1 MAGNGKGARVR
12 VRTRAARMRAARYAR
27 SVLKLPR
34 AHATVAVGAVADNH
48 ELEARRGSL
57 RDGELEGGRARN
69 VCNHGV
75 ERRLLQLRRQVLL
88 HAACAEALAL
98 KVRAVVEEQA
108 HGNGL
113 ERHRVVGR
121 DESSGPSEASKGH
134 VGTVA
139 DHQAAA

>member
-1 MAGNGKGARVR
+1 
-12 VRTRAARMRAARYAR
+12 VRTLAARMRDRRHAR
-27 SVLKLPR
+27 SVLQLLR
-34 AHATVAVGAVADNH
+34 AHAAVAVGAIADNH
-48 ELEARRGSL
+48 ELEARRGGL

-88 HAACAEALAL
+88 HAARAEALAL
-98 KVRAVVEEQA
+98 EVRAVVEEQA
-108 HGNGL
+108 HGDGL
-113 ERHRVVGR
+113 EGRSVVGGDKR
-121 DESSGPSEASKGH
+121 SRPSEASEGH